1 VRVTTLAPDVPAS
14 TPDVGSRRAPVPRS
28 PARREPRLRTR
39 GGRFSCQPRMDP
51 RSAALRDNKRGSRET
66 RTPENATCKCRRRPA
81 LARRRP
87 SGALTDPPPPAST
100 TVSRWPSWP
109 CSLRSQRRRSRYLP
123 FKPRT
128 RSGAAVAREAAAPRP
143 HSQCFACSHA
153 SVDRWALPEARQ
165 ARQNS
170 RPAPDAAHR
179 SRPPLSTRP
188 TQHAVVFASMR
199 LPARPRS

>member
-1 VRVTTLAPDVPAS
+1 MLRVIRIDNATRSLHAECPLYAADFVIGSVGLSSQTVCTDTPVTLEISTRLRALRACHHARTRNLGVNPWRQIALQGCPAL
-14 TPDVGSRRAPVPRS
+14 AS
-28 PARREPRLRTR
+28 PREPRLRTR
-39 GGRFSCQPRMDP
+39 GGRFPCQPRMDP
-51 RSAALRDNKRGSRET
+51 RSAALRDNKRGSRQT

-128 RSGAAVAREAAAPRP
+128 RSGAAVAREAAAPRS
-143 HSQCFACSHA
+143 HS
-153 SVDRWALPEARQ
+153 
-165 ARQNS
+165 
-170 RPAPDAAHR
+170 
-179 SRPPLSTRP
+179 
-188 TQHAVVFASMR
+188 
-199 LPARPRS
+199 